1 MAKTTRRRGTELL
14 AALAALTV
22 LWLPGPV
29 RADEGAYS
37 WNLPVTADMDLSSPP
52 EKVDMWEITVD
63 DIPPIAS
70 PAGTYFSFAC
80 LSDSGDATG
89 SCRTVPTW
97 HTAMQN
103 VPLRFTRQGGGET
116 VTLTV
121 TGRFGDGGCD
131 VHDGFAGGAT
141 GSYCTSGDTHAY
153 IRTWLPR
160 EELKKI
166 PSPGVWTA
174 HLQMRSVMWQ
184 NTTIGGLVSDIT
196 LKVSD
201 STPLQVYVPHPSV
214 ALPVPRTGRSPEA
227 VDVDTCLYD
236 GYDNQSHRYELT
248 LTDQT
253 GGSGS
258 DFVLNNVAHP
268 DAPPLHY
275 TVSAGTPG
283 LGGGMDTL
291 MPGKLSTYSGMD
303 RVPALGKVM
312 IRGREVSCVQWPVR
326 LKLQPF
332 RPLSQ
337 TPGEYQGQLNITFT
351 PSLDT
356 P

>member
-14 AALAALTV
+14 AALAV

-37 WNLPVTADMDLSSPP
+37 WNLPVTADMDLSSLP
-52 EKVDMWEITVD
+52 EKVDMWGITVD
-63 DIPPIAS
+63 NFPDKS
-70 PAGTYFSFAC
+70 PAGTYFSFVC
-80 LSDSGDATG
+80 QSDSVDVTG
-89 SCRTVPTW
+89 KCRTVPVW
-97 HTAMQN
+97 QQAMQN
-103 VPLRFTRQGGGET
+103 VPLRFSRLGGDET
-116 VTLTV
+116 VALTV
-121 TGRFGDGGCD
+121 TGIFGNGGCGEN
-131 VHDGFAGGAT
+131 DGFT
-141 GSYCTSGDTHAY
+141 GSASGLYCSSGDTRAY

-174 HLQMRSVMWQ
+174 HLQMQSIEWYNKTVG
-184 NTTIGGLVSDIT
+184 TLVSDIT
-196 LKVSD
+196 LNVSD
-201 STPLQVYVPHPSV
+201 SSTLQVYVPHPSV

-236 GYDNQSHRYELT
+236 GYDNRSHRYELT